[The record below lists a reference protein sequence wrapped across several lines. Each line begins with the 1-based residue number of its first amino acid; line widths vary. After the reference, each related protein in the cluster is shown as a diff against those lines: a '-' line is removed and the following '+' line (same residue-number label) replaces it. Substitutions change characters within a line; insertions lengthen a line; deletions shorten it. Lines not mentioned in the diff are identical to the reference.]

1 MSVGY
6 VDPVGD
12 NAVTWTPSA
21 GTDHYALVDDGVR
34 QPDAPDTADY
44 VSYTAAPGANE
55 DFDMGTLTVSEVSSV
70 TVWAYAKHDA
80 AAALNLNV
88 YLAGAWQTANTTNT
102 LSGTY
107 AWYSATWN
115 GSWSQADLDAL
126 LVRVTKTNAQ
136 EVYVET
142 VAAIYADITY
152 EPVAPPAAGGH
163 FAVMV

>member
-44 VSYTAAPGANE
+44 ISYIAAPGANE
-55 DFDMGTLTVSEVSSV
+55 DFDMGTFEVSAVSAI
-70 TVWAYAKHDA
+70 TVWAYAKHTTS
-80 AAALNLNV
+80 AALTLNIYV
-88 YLAGAWQTANTTNT
+88 DGAWQTADSSNT
-102 LSGTY
+102 LIGNY

-115 GSWSQADLDAL
+115 AAWDQADLDAL
-126 LVRVTKTNAQ
+126 LVRVTKTGGATWT
-136 EVYVET
+136 ET
-142 VAAIYADITY
+142 VAAIYAEITY
-152 EPVAPPAAGGH
+152 EPVAPPAVGH

>member
-12 NAVTWTPSA
+12 NAVAWTPST
-21 GTDHYALVDDGVR
+21 GTVHYVLVDDAVR
-34 QPDAPDTADY
+34 QPTVPTTTDY
-44 VSYTAAPGANE
+44 ISAVTFGVND

-70 TVWAYAKHDA
+70 TVWAYAKHDT

-152 EPVAPPAAGGH
+152 QPVAPPAAGGH